1 MIFTLQLVI
10 HIIKRQLKDMLI
22 PSQGNSRTKSQHR
35 AEDKQEEG
43 KQGRKCRTQQQE
55 KKSEIH
61 QRQTEKRLKMIKWH
75 LLCWGPP
82 SDLDTP
88 GPSSVVCKYHQP
100 LNEQWRD
107 KSFEMNLHSCTIMGG
122 SKGHYSLFRLK

>member
-1 MIFTLQLVI
+1 MGETG
-10 HIIKRQLKDMLI
+10 RQMLEAAAGEQDCS
-22 PSQGNSRTKSQHR
+22 P
-35 AEDKQEEG
+35 EM
-43 KQGRKCRTQQQE
+43 
-55 KKSEIH
+55 
-61 QRQTEKRLKMIKWH
+61 EKRMKRIKWH

-107 KSFEMNLHSCTIMGG
+107 KSFEMKLQRRMGDQMTP
-122 SKGHYSLFRLK
+122 KGLYLLFRLCEQNFN